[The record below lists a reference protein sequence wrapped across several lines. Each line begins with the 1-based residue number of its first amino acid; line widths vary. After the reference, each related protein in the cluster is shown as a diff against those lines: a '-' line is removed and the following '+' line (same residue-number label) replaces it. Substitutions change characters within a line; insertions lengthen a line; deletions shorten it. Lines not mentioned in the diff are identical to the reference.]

1 MLITLRQWQ
10 KRDFKRT
17 VVVYIDKRTASLRE
31 AFVYAFVGVVV
42 YTHAVSQANTLV
54 GYGQRVEVV
63 VSHKHAFAAAELDHF
78 AEELAFFCLW
88 ISEIIVLF
96 LHESAMICC
105 LARTSIT
112 LFPAL
117 FELFWRN
124 VEKRKGFCNLT
135 VL

>member
-1 MLITLRQWQ
+1 MYITHIALRLALRQWQ

-31 AFVYAFVGVVV
+31 TFVYVFVGVVV

-63 VSHKHAFAAAELDHF
+63 VSHKHAFTAAELDHF

-96 LHESAMICC
+96 LHE
-105 LARTSIT
+105 
-112 LFPAL
+112 PQ
-117 FELFWRN
+117 
-124 VEKRKGFCNLT
+124 
-135 VL
+135 